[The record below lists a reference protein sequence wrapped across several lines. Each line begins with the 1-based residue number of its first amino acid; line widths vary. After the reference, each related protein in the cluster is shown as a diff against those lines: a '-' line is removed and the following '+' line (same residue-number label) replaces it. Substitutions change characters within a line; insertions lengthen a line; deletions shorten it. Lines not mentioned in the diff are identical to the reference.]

1 MRLALYHHIQSQGKT
16 IKVETS
22 MFSLFNRFPA
32 QLTQWIL
39 AGLLVPIV
47 ALNVWLL
54 FKAVHLAQP
63 LVSILVSAA
72 LLAFLLNYPVQLIQ
86 KWGLD
91 RKYAVTSVVVMF
103 FGLLIGAS
111 ITILPQSSEELGEF
125 ISALPTRIQSTQ
137 LKLQILQDWAMQ
149 HHIPIRLNQW
159 TAQFTDGLPDRI
171 HTLGNNAVNL
181 IFSALGSASNLALT
195 GIFTVYLLFDGSQL
209 WNGIAQRLPSQKIA
223 QIQRSLQQHF
233 EDYFTGQAI
242 MAIVSIVAL
251 TVVFLILRIPFP
263 LLLGLFIGTLSI
275 FPFGATLAS
284 FISALL
290 IAADDPGLGLW
301 LLGSSIVT
309 NQAIDQLITPRLMG
323 KLVGLRPFWILLALL
338 VGAKLGGLIGV
349 IIAVP
354 IASCLKDILQGF
366 PSSVSSSDALPAA
379 PVPSEIHS

>member
-1 MRLALYHHIQSQGKT
+1 
-16 IKVETS
+16 
-22 MFSLFNRFPA
+22 MFSLFNRFPD

-39 AGLLVPIV
+39 TGLLVPIV

-91 RKYAVTSVVVMF
+91 RKYAVASVVVVF

-111 ITILPQSSEELGEF
+111 ITILPQSTEELGEF
-125 ISALPTRIQSTQ
+125 ISALPTRIEATQ

-149 HHIPIRLNQW
+149 HHIPIRLSQW
-159 TAQFTDGLPDRI
+159 TTQFTDGLPDRI
-171 HTLGNNAVNL
+171 HTLGDNAVIL
-181 IFSALGSASNLALT
+181 IFSALGSVSNLALT

-233 EDYFTGQAI
+233 ENYFTGQAI
-242 MAIVSIVAL
+242 MAIVAITAL
-251 TVVFLILRIPFP
+251 TIVFLILRVPFP

-275 FPFGATLAS
+275 VPFGATLAS
-284 FISALL
+284 FISAL
-290 IAADDPGLGLW
+290 IVAADDPGLGLW
-301 LLGSSIVT
+301 LLGASIVT

-323 KLVGLRPFWILLALL
+323 KLVGLRPFWVLLALL

-366 PSSVSSSDALPAA
+366 PSSVSSPDALPAA
-379 PVPSEIHS
+379 PVPSEIHG